1 MEAIIRNIKMKAR
14 VKNEVLFNDIYTRK
28 KVQNSM
34 NIPPKK
40 RIIKQTIEKPH
51 NKISC
56 SH

>member
-14 VKNEVLFNDIYTRK
+14 VKNEALFNDIYTRK